1 MKTKDLV
8 KQLQE
13 LDPEGNCEVFGAG
26 DIHFAQRLP
35 WYYDG
40 KPGILIRDESNTT
53 SNNIKGMR
61 QITEKDGDKIYLY
74 SIALDDLAMDADKLE
89 DYKIEGD
96 ESFKSKY
103 KKYFD
108 DFKKFCLERKAEKER
123 LTNTEK

>member
-1 MKTKDLV
+1 MKTKDLI

-40 KPGILIRDESNTT
+40 KPGVLIRDESNTI
-53 SNNIKGMR
+53 SYNIEGMR
-61 QITEKDGDKIYLY
+61 QIDPSDGDKIYLY
-74 SIALDDLAMDADKLE
+74 SLGLDDLAMEADVLD

-96 ESFKSKY
+96 ERFKSQY

-108 DFKKFCLERKAEKER
+108 DFKKLCLERVVEKEC
-123 LTNTEK
+123 LTNPEK